1 EQWCRDFR
9 TSFFMLFDPRKS
21 QFLLF
26 SITRAIPPHGHA
38 SSIVPANSR
47 WNARAAS
54 TAISRAVREGR
65 RARGAVRHLS
75 RALPLD
81 ENLLPRAQK
90 PLASVVAVVHP
101 VAVPPREV

>member
-1 EQWCRDFR
+1 
-9 TSFFMLFDPRKS
+9 MLFDLRKS

-54 TAISRAVREGR
+54 TARYPGPFVKAAEREELFDIYLGR
-65 RARGAVRHLS
+65 CRWTRIYFLGLKNRWRQSWRSFTRWPCHRARSSRSAGRVR
-75 RALPLD
+75 LP
-81 ENLLPRAQK
+81 
-90 PLASVVAVVHP
+90 H
-101 VAVPPREV
+101 